1 MAEKRWNNELHVTHL
16 TLRVTI
22 ICFISFLLTADTN
35 SLESKI
41 AVSVIYIKLQFQM
54 AERKTNS
61 FYSNHLLHIFNQV
74 ADEDFVASITTVVVS
89 KTNIFFPKETD
100 NIDILSKCYLHL
112 SSALKLPFFLW
123 GSQTFLLIVDLLFVI
138 LKNYLWT
145 ELRTVQ
151 DQLGTQSDKMIAY
164 Y

>member
-22 ICFISFLLTADTN
+22 ICFISFLLTADIN
-35 SLESKI
+35 SLEFKI
-41 AVSVIYIKLQFQM
+41 AFSVMYIKLQFQR
-54 AERKTNS
+54 AERKPNGI
-61 FYSNHLLHIFNQV
+61 YSNHLLYIFNQV
-74 ADEDFVASITTVVVS
+74 ADEDFVATITTVVVS
-89 KTNIFFPKETD
+89 KTNIFFQRSD

-151 DQLGTQSDKMIAY
+151 DQLWTQNDEMIAY